1 MDLVPGHERYWLDT
15 IINPFILYGAI
26 ALGAIG
32 VCLALPASSSRR
44 GVSPQL
50 LGALIAATAAGLV
63 ILFLTKKAHE
73 SGSGLGGGSGGAPVP
88 FFYIFGL
95 ITLGSALRVI
105 THPKPVYAALWFI
118 MVVIASAG
126 LFLLLSAEFMTA
138 ALLIVY
144 AGAILITYLFVIMLA
159 TQEPEAGQEGR
170 AALYDT
176 TSREPISATIVGFI
190 MLGVLTTMIFRGL
203 ERLPVP
209 PPARPDAI
217 LAQMPRKVE
226 ATLRGSGQLKDGES
240 AVVTQDGSTV
250 VVTGADKSTR
260 EIAKAQWPTD
270 LRARNSELVG
280 FNLLRDHPGTI
291 EIAGVILLMA
301 MLGAVVL
308 SRKQVQ
314 LDDEAKM
321 RQART
326 LAGDGWDGASGGR
339 A

>member
-1 MDLVPGHERYWLDT
+1 MDA
-15 IINPFILYGAI
+15 IINPFVLYGAI

-32 VCLALPASSSRR
+32 VCLALPTSSARR

-63 ILFLTKKAHE
+63 IMFLTKQAHE
-73 SGSGLGGGSGGAPVP
+73 SVSGSSGAPVP

-95 ITLGSALRVI
+95 ITLGSGLRVI

-176 TSREPISATIVGFI
+176 TSREPIAATIVGFI
-190 MLGVLTTMIFRGL
+190 MLGVLTTMVFRGL
-203 ERLPVP
+203 EKLPVP

-226 ATLRGSGQLKDGES
+226 ATLRGAGMLKEGERARVSEDG
-240 AVVTQDGSTV
+240 TRV
-250 VVTGADKSTR
+250 VVTGKDKDPR
-260 EIAKAQWPTD
+260 EIARAQWPAD
-270 LRARNSELVG
+270 LRAKNSELVG

-326 LAGDGWDGASGGR
+326 LSEGGMDMSTPGGER